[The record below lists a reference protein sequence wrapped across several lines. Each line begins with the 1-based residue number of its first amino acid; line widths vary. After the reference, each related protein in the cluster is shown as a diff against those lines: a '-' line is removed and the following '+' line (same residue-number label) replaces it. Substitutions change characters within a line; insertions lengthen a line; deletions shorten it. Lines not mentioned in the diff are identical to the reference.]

1 MECDEEQPNPDDDS
15 FQSCTSSS
23 QPVKR
28 HRTTKNRAK
37 EAGGKKQLNK
47 KERKTI
53 MDSISKLL
61 LPQLEDVK
69 GLLLSQIWSDI
80 SIVDQ

>member
-1 MECDEEQPNPDDDS
+1 MEMLLLVECDEEQPNANDHS

-37 EAGGKKQLNK
+37 ETGGKKQLNK
-47 KERKTI
+47 NERKTI
-53 MDSISKLL
+53 MDSISKLS
-61 LPQLEDVK
+61 LPQLAEDVK
-69 GLLLSQIWSDI
+69 RFLLS
-80 SIVDQ
+80 